1 MAALPHRSL
10 RPSRSTP
17 PLAATLLRAA
27 GLLAACAAFPGC
39 SPASS
44 GSAPAA
50 APARPAREVRVAT
63 VTVTSWPRTLRVSGE
78 LLADEESLLASKLA
92 GRIATVAVD
101 LGTRV
106 AAGDPIVV
114 LETRDFELRVAQA
127 EAALAAAR
135 ARLGLATEGDA
146 ASDPAAVPLVRT
158 AESELA
164 DARRE
169 HARLVGLSG
178 DGVASQAALDAA
190 QARLEAAE
198 SALADAHDEVA
209 NRQAVAQQRAA
220 ELALA
225 QQALAD
231 ATIRAP
237 YAGTIAERLVDR
249 GESVALGA
257 AVARLVRADPI
268 RLRLTV
274 PESSA
279 GELAPG
285 LAVRLAARGGA
296 APRNATVTR
305 LAPDLDRRNRTLR
318 LEVDLENRD
327 GALRPGEFVEA
338 EIVVAPEATALCVP
352 LAALVRFA
360 GIDRVV
366 LERDGVAREQ
376 QVTVGRIEGERVE
389 LLSGVKVGERV
400 VLAPGSLQSGDP
412 LRVVE

>member
-1 MAALPHRSL
+1 MLHRSL
-10 RPSRSTP
+10 HRSRTP
-17 PLAATLLRAA
+17 PPLVAARLAAAT
-27 GLLAACAAFPGC
+27 LLAACATLAAC
-39 SPASS
+39 SPAPS
-44 GSAPAA
+44 GGAPAA

-63 VTVTSWPRTLRVSGE
+63 VAAANWPRTLRVSGE

-92 GRIATVAVD
+92 GRIATVAVE
-101 LGTRV
+101 LGARV

-127 EAALAAAR
+127 QAALAAAR
-135 ARLGLATEGDA
+135 ARLGLATDGDA
-146 ASDPAAVPLVRT
+146 ASDPAAVPLVRS
-158 AESELA
+158 AQSELA

-169 HARLVGLSG
+169 HARLASLSG

-209 NRQAVAQQRAA
+209 NRQALAQQRAA

-225 QQALAD
+225 EQALAD

-268 RLRLTV
+268 RLRLAV
-274 PESSA
+274 PESLA

-296 APRNATVTR
+296 PPRSATVTR

-318 LEVDLENRD
+318 LEVDLANGD

-338 EIVVAPEATALCVP
+338 EIVVDPAATALCVP
-352 LAALVRFA
+352 LEALVRFA

-366 LERDGVAREQ
+366 LARDGAAREQ

-389 LLSGVKVGERV
+389 LLSGVAAGERV
-400 VLAPGSLQSGDP
+400 VLSPGALRTGDP

>member
-1 MAALPHRSL
+1 M
-10 RPSRSTP
+10 
-17 PLAATLLRAA
+17 
-27 GLLAACAAFPGC
+27 
-39 SPASS
+39 
-44 GSAPAA
+44 
-50 APARPAREVRVAT
+50 RVAT
-63 VTVTSWPRTLRVSGE
+63 VAAATWPRTLRVSGE
-78 LLADEESLLASKLA
+78 LIADEESLLASKLA
-92 GRIATVAVD
+92 GRIASVAVD
-101 LGTRV
+101 LGARV

-127 EAALAAAR
+127 QAALTAAR
-135 ARLGLATEGDA
+135 ARLGLATDGDAASDA

-169 HARLVGLSG
+169 HARLASLSG
-178 DGVASQAALDAA
+178 DGVLSQSALDAA

-209 NRQAVAQQRAA
+209 NRQALAQQRAA

-268 RLRLTV
+268 RLRLSV
-274 PESSA
+274 PEISA

-285 LAVRLAARGGA
+285 LTVRLAARGD
-296 APRNATVTR
+296 APPRSATVTR

-318 LEVDLENRD
+318 LEVDLDNGD

-338 EIVVAPEATALCVP
+338 EIVVEPEATALCVP

-366 LERDGVAREQ
+366 LERDGAAREQ
-376 QVTVGRIEGERVE
+376 QVTVGRIEDERVE
-389 LLSGVKVGERV
+389 LLAGVAAGERV
-400 VLAPGSLQSGDP
+400 VLSPGSLRTGDP